1 MDQGIPHFIQLE
13 WFDNGFDLFHGAAA
27 KNASDANQVCRFS
40 RVISRVNATGG
51 GNTLPARKII
61 PKRLSEPPKQTEPLS
76 QTKQHGQKKPA
87 RTKERWF
94 QKKGFRGRGGRP
106 QRRSLK
112 AGEWKALENI
122 LGFAYKNPMSNLTE
136 IERAADALPL
146 EQQENLF
153 AWLAERMRR
162 RHLNSASPHSVLEIP
177 PVSLGRVIRPLKPDD
192 DLLGEMLEGR
202 Q

>member
-1 MDQGIPHFIQLE
+1 
-13 WFDNGFDLFHGAAA
+13 
-27 KNASDANQVCRFS
+27 
-40 RVISRVNATGG
+40 
-51 GNTLPARKII
+51 
-61 PKRLSEPPKQTEPLS
+61 
-76 QTKQHGQKKPA
+76 
-87 RTKERWF
+87 
-94 QKKGFRGRGGRP
+94 
-106 QRRSLK
+106 
-112 AGEWKALENI
+112 
-122 LGFAYKNPMSNLTE
+122 MSNLTE